1 MKNLFTFVAACLLLS
16 STLILYSCGGKS
28 ENFTSNQEITPL
40 SCVVILPVQIHEGD
54 TAGLETL
61 DNLQAGAEFLDLTM
75 KKELEKSKVSKI
87 IESDQLQPPITEIS
101 GGKIGTIKEIGV
113 RAQCDSVLV
122 TSLNTYR
129 QRQGGSYAVDAPAS
143 VAFEMQL
150 FEASTGRGLWGA
162 TFSETQT
169 SLMSNLF
176 SFGKAVSRGFKW
188 VTVEQLAEQG
198 MQEKIIECPYFY

>member
-1 MKNLFTFVAACLLLS
+1 MKNLFTVIATCLLFT
-16 STLILYSCGGKS
+16 STLILYSCGGKT
-28 ENFTSNQEITPL
+28 EGFTSKQEITPL
-40 SCVVILPVQIHEGD
+40 SCIVILPVQIHEGD

-87 IESDQLQPPITEIS
+87 IESDQLRPPITEIS

-176 SFGKAVSRGFKW
+176 SFGKAISRGFKW
-188 VTVEQLAEQG
+188 VTVEELAEQG
-198 MQEKIIECPYFY
+198 MQEKILECPYFY